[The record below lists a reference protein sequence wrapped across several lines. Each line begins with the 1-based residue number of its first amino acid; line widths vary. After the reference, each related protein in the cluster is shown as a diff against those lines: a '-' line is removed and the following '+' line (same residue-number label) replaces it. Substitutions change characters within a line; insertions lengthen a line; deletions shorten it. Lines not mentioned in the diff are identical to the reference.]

1 MPTWNNTNLGL
12 WTDSANWT
20 GGVPNV
26 AGATAD
32 FVAIGGSGATV
43 ATFTENTTVTVGT
56 LNVTSTGARDVLF
69 QGSLA
74 DSGSG
79 VATLSFDAG
88 AQGTGVARVNV
99 TTAVGGG
106 EFEISSFG
114 GLQVRIGNETEFN
127 VATAGTTARI
137 NAPITGAGQLIKL
150 GAGTLFLGSAST
162 TFSGILSIEG
172 GTLQGLNGGVF
183 GTATISL
190 HNNAILRTSGT
201 LTNATGTTIGEA
213 GTTGSGQIMA
223 PTGTTLTMTGNF
235 GHRSSG
241 VLTLGNTVDNGTIAI
256 ASSAAAWGDGS
267 YRLAGGIIRFD
278 NAFSAANAFFGA
290 NTALTELANGVILD
304 GHGFQMNITNLDLDN
319 GTIRSSTGALQLL
332 VSDTTTVANAQ
343 TGTIEGT
350 ANVDTVEVNVTNDF
364 SFAGTTFTNW
374 SPNDVI
380 QLDGSANANNITG
393 STMKDT
399 LTGFA
404 GNDVL
409 IGNGG
414 ADIFFAGDNDDLI
427 VLNSLNGNS
436 SINGGNGTDT
446 LRVTGGNISLATM
459 SGIEAVEL
467 QNAATLALSNGQ
479 FFGLPSNAA
488 ISGTG
493 TISVSLFSGQSALTN
508 NFAVA
513 AGSNIT
519 FNIQGAGGNETI
531 TVHPDA
537 IGIISDGGG
546 NDLITGGNRG
556 DTITIAGGVDTV
568 NAGAGNDLVAVW
580 AQSNG
585 SHVNGGADTD
595 TLRIVNG
602 SVSLGTITGFEGI
615 DMTAGTTLNLT
626 NAQFTSGFASNSALS
641 GTGTIAVSMVP
652 GDVFFATGMTGGA
665 NVTFNITGS
674 TGVDVIKS
682 ALGAINVINGGD
694 GIDQIRGG
702 FLGDTIDGG
711 IGNDKIMGLAG
722 SDILTGGDGAD
733 QFRYLFTND
742 SLTGSG
748 ADQIMDFQ
756 AGTDTLDFRALDANP
771 NIAGRQ
777 TLTFID
783 GQAFS
788 ANGTAEVRWAD
799 LGADLRVYVDLD
811 GNGTSDME
819 MLLVGAGTQTLTA
832 TDFVF

>member
-1 MPTWNNTNLGL
+1 MPLWNNTNSGL
-12 WTDSANWT
+12 WTDSANWS
-20 GGVPNV
+20 GGVPNGS
-26 AGATAD
+26 GAIAD
-32 FVAIGGSGATV
+32 IVVVGGSGATI
-43 ATFTENTTVTVGT
+43 ATFTENTTVTLGT

-88 AQGTGVARVNV
+88 AIGTGVARVNV

-114 GLQVRIGNETEFN
+114 GLRVSIGNETEFN

-137 NAPITGAGQLIKL
+137 NAPIIGNGSITKL
-150 GAGTLFLGSAST
+150 GAGTLQLGSSNT
-162 TFSGILSIEG
+162 TFGGIISVEG
-172 GTLQGLNGGVF
+172 GTLSGLNGGVF
-183 GTATISL
+183 GTASITL

-201 LTNATGTTIGEA
+201 LTNNTGTTLGET

-241 VLTLGNTVDNGTIAI
+241 VLTLGNIVDNGTIAI

-267 YRLAGGIIRFD
+267 YRLAGGTIRFD
-278 NAFSAANAFFGA
+278 NAFSAASAFFGA
-290 NTALTELANGVILD
+290 NTALTELVNGVILD
-304 GHGFQMNITNLDLDN
+304 GHGFQMKITNLDLDN
-319 GTIRSSTGALQLL
+319 GTIRSSTGSLLLL
-332 VSDTTTVANAQ
+332 VSDTTISANAQ

-350 ANVDTVEVNVTNDF
+350 ANADKVEIDVTNNF
-364 SFAGTTFTNW
+364 TFASTTFTNW
-374 SPNDVI
+374 SANDVI
-380 QLDGSANANNITG
+380 QLDGGANDNSLTGTQFKDLISGFGGNDTLIGGGGADVLNGGDGDDLIIINANN
-393 STMKDT
+393 
-399 LTGFA
+399 
-404 GNDVL
+404 
-409 IGNGG
+409 
-414 ADIFFAGDNDDLI
+414 
-427 VLNSLNGNS
+427 GNS
-436 SINGGNGTDT
+436 QILGGIGTDT
-446 LRVTGGNISLATM
+446 LRLTGGTVTPFTM
-459 SGIEAVEL
+459 SGIEAIEL

-479 FFGLPSNAA
+479 FFSLPSNAA

-493 TISVSLFSGQSALTN
+493 TISVSLFAGQSALTN

-585 SHVNGGADTD
+585 SHVNGGTDTD

-783 GQAFS
+783 GQAFH